1 MEGYREKRPIDR
13 EDPPLH
19 PPKRERPSDESRP
32 ETRRHPA
39 PHIRHEPEPDAENIM
54 PAKDE
59 PGTL

>member
-1 MEGYREKRPIDR
+1 MERERKPVERQ
-13 EDPPLH
+13 DPPLH
-19 PPKRERPSDESRP
+19 PPATKRESDERHP

-54 PAKDE
+54 PAEDE